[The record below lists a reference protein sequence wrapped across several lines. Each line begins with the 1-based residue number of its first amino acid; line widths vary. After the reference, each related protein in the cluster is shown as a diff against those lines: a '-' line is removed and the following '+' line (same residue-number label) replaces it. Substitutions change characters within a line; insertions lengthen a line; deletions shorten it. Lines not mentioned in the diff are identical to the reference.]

1 MKKYIYVSAIL
12 CAGLMASCSTTDYY
26 NTQEGGAYRE
36 YYVQKI
42 KADYDAAFKAAFGE
56 IDSNQ
61 SWDFSIAGKKKE
73 CVRQKMKVSRI
84 LIMFSL

>member
-42 KADYDAAFKAAFGE
+42 KAD
-56 IDSNQ
+56 
-61 SWDFSIAGKKKE
+61 
-73 CVRQKMKVSRI
+73 
-84 LIMFSL
+84 